1 MITFRLK
8 VIPNA
13 AKPRFSLASDGTIV
27 CHLTAQP
34 EKGKANKELVERLAN
49 ALHLAQRQVQILQ
62 GDTTRY
68 KKILI
73 EASLTIEDIYNGLGL
88 SLQKTI

>member
-13 AKPRFSLASDGTIV
+13 AKHRFSLASDGTIV
-27 CHLTAQP
+27 CYLTAQP

-62 GDTTRY
+62 GDTTCY

-73 EASLTIEDIYNGLGL
+73 EAPLTIEDIYNGLGF